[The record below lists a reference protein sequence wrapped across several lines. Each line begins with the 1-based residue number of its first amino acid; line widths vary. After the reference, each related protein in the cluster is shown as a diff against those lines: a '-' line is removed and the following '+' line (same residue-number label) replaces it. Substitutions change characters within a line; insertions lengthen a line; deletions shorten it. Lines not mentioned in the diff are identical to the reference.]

1 VKDHWY
7 RCAGIVNC
15 AIVIRRDP
23 WCASMYSY
31 DRDFKDDERGSDL
44 LLCDAAI
51 RHYVLV
57 VGHRG

>member
-1 VKDHWY
+1 
-7 RCAGIVNC
+7 
-15 AIVIRRDP
+15 
-23 WCASMYSY
+23 MYSY